1 MLVDYKD
8 EDLSEIIEDED
19 GDKVQIEA
27 LLIANRIRS
36 LMENGMV
43 TDKKTGQLRAVQYR
57 DIVILSR
64 SVATWGNTVAAV
76 LKDCD
81 IPAHVESN
89 TGYFSSYEIQAVSYT
104 HLYTRLDSEKKAA
117 QPSYLIGILKGMF
130 PELVVTETEDVEQL
144 LDISSRQ
151 SALDYLLSNEAV
163 SYTHLDV
170 YKRQTHKSLIQMRL
184 RF

>member
-1 MLVDYKD
+1 MRPGALLVDYKD
-8 EDLSEIIEDED
+8 EELSEIIEDED

-27 LLIANRIRS
+27 LIANRIRS

-89 TGYFSSYEIQAVSYT
+89 TGYFSSYEIQVILSMLPYSIIRCRIFRWQQC
-104 HLYTRLDSEKKAA
+104 LLRLSWAWMM
-117 QPSYLIGILKGMF
+117 SW
-130 PELVVTETEDVEQL
+130 
-144 LDISSRQ
+144 
-151 SALDYLLSNEAV
+151 
-163 SYTHLDV
+163 H
-170 YKRQTHKSLIQMRL
+170 RL
-184 RF
+184 GLPLRA

>member
-1 MLVDYKD
+1 MPGLPKNPNSERIDIKD
-8 EDLSEIIEDED
+8 EELSEIIEDED

-89 TGYFSSYEIQAVSYT
+89 TGYFSDRPDTLTNPASA
-104 HLYTRLDSEKKAA
+104 RLPR
-117 QPSYLIGILKGMF
+117 QGR
-130 PELVVTETEDVEQL
+130 L
-144 LDISSRQ
+144 LRYGKPLPALTGRSNRSR
-151 SALDYLLSNEAV
+151 
-163 SYTHLDV
+163 
-170 YKRQTHKSLIQMRL
+170 R
-184 RF
+184 

>member
-1 MLVDYKD
+1 M
-8 EDLSEIIEDED
+8 
-19 GDKVQIEA
+19 QIEA

-89 TGYFSSYEIQAVSYT
+89 TGYFSSYEIQVILSMLRYSII
-104 HLYTRLDSEKKAA
+104 RLQDYSD
-117 QPSYLIGILKGMF
+117 G
-130 PELVVTETEDVEQL
+130 
-144 LDISSRQ
+144 SSACFAYRG
-151 SALDYLLSNEAV
+151 
-163 SYTHLDV
+163 HG
-170 YKRQTHKSLIQMRL
+170 
-184 RF
+184 